1 MRTLWNELR
10 GAISVLV
17 LLGLVARLLMPL
29 GAFAATQRAAFD
41 LALQGQLCLNSG
53 LPAPDDTT
61 DGPRP
66 ARGDHCALC
75 RLPDALGLPPPFVRL
90 PEPRLLAAPAVALVQ
105 EEWILTPPAR
115 GPPPARAPPILP
127 TLA

>member
-1 MRTLWNELR
+1 MRTLWGELR

-41 LALQGQLCLNSG
+41 LAWQGQLCLNSG
-53 LPAPDDTT
+53 LPAPDDTK
-61 DGPRP
+61 DGPRS
-66 ARGDHCALC
+66 ARGNHCALC
-75 RLPDALGLPPPFVRL
+75 RLPDALGLPPPFVRP
-90 PEPRLLAAPAVALVQ
+90 PEPRFLAVPAAMPLR
-105 EEWILTPPAR
+105 EAWTLTPPAC